1 MTEPRHTLGSMVPV
15 PVEQPPAGART
26 PANRLDNVQKS
37 FLPQSVVL
45 EEAGTPRLIR
55 AMMLSVSA
63 LVVALIGWSAVARVD
78 EVAVGVGEIV
88 PTGRVLVVQHLE
100 GGIISGILVH
110 DGDHVAK
117 GQVLVKLDPAA
128 ALAELDQTR
137 ARIAALELQ
146 ADRLQAFVDG
156 KESEK
161 RWATNIAGRYTSL
174 AGEQRAILALQE
186 AARISQRNVIETQ
199 IRQKEAELAGL
210 RRQRA
215 SLERQV
221 EIVGEG
227 YRMREHLYRKG
238 ATSKVDYLEVKRDY
252 ERTTGDLG
260 TTTENIRQV
269 EQELAEA
276 KVRLTELDA
285 RLRSEALI
293 RRGDVTAE
301 LAQLREKRVEL
312 QDRVDRLDIRAGADG
327 IVKGLAVNTIGGVV
341 APGQVL
347 MEIVPGDR
355 ALVVE
360 ARISTRDVGH
370 VVVGQSA
377 HIKVDTYDFA
387 RYGALSG
394 ELSKISATTFL
405 DDQGRPYYTGT
416 ITLSRDYLGG
426 GDRRFPVS
434 PGMTVQAEVITGSKS
449 ILQYLLKPIYT
460 TVSQAFHE
468 R

>member
-1 MTEPRHTLGSMVPV
+1 
-15 PVEQPPAGART
+15 
-26 PANRLDNVQKS
+26 
-37 FLPQSVVL
+37 
-45 EEAGTPRLIR
+45 
-55 AMMLSVSA
+55 MLCVSA

-221 EIVGEG
+221 EIQTTLSQAQETVASVDQALQRFGATAETFDLTANLCGEG
-227 YRMREHLYRKG
+227 
-238 ATSKVDYLEVKRDY
+238 
-252 ERTTGDLG
+252 
-260 TTTENIRQV
+260 I
-269 EQELAEA
+269 
-276 KVRLTELDA
+276 
-285 RLRSEALI
+285 
-293 RRGDVTAE
+293 
-301 LAQLREKRVEL
+301 
-312 QDRVDRLDIRAGADG
+312 
-327 IVKGLAVNTIGGVV
+327 
-341 APGQVL
+341 
-347 MEIVPGDR
+347 
-355 ALVVE
+355 
-360 ARISTRDVGH
+360 
-370 VVVGQSA
+370 
-377 HIKVDTYDFA
+377 
-387 RYGALSG
+387 
-394 ELSKISATTFL
+394 
-405 DDQGRPYYTGT
+405 
-416 ITLSRDYLGG
+416 
-426 GDRRFPVS
+426 
-434 PGMTVQAEVITGSKS
+434 VITSCAHA
-449 ILQYLLKPIYT
+449 
-460 TVSQAFHE
+460 VAQAKFC
-468 R
+468 RC